1 MLFLT
6 QGYAISSIFKS
17 IDGKYFHNNVLSPY
31 IFAVIFDQKTLSA
44 AIEPPSRSEFYRQA
58 LLIGMGVFAV
68 LAVFQPF
75 GTYVFEHDLK
85 YLLLAGYGLLIPLTG
100 VALREIIALIK
111 PEFFDRSKW
120 TFRRELVLTGLF
132 LLGGVV
138 MSYFYHHLAIG
149 GRLSVRGFFWFV
161 FFALTTV
168 SLPMAL
174 LLAWRFF
181 YVKNQLAISELSQQ
195 LTPAE
200 TLITLLGE
208 NRNEKLTLH
217 RDEVLYL
224 RAADNYVEIF
234 LLKNQQVQR
243 LMFRGALSS
252 MFQQLEK
259 VGTFKQVHR
268 SFVVNMDHTVRLE
281 GKSPAYFLVFEN
293 APATEE
299 IPVSRLVVADIRE
312 TLASKPR

>member
-31 IFAVIFDQKTLSA
+31 IFAVIFDQKTLNA
-44 AIEPPSRSEFYRQA
+44 ATHPPSRSEFYRQA
-58 LLIGMGVFAV
+58 LLIGLGVFAV

-111 PEFFDRSKW
+111 PEFFDRAHW

-174 LLAWRFF
+174 LLAWRQTRRRALFAIRRGAAGRRIF
-181 YVKNQLAISELSQQ
+181 AFKNFKHVAQAQRGAGRQRCARSGA
-195 LTPAE
+195 PADF
-200 TLITLLGE
+200 TLL
-208 NRNEKLTLH
+208 NII
-217 RDEVLYL
+217 
-224 RAADNYVEIF
+224 AI
-234 LLKNQQVQR
+234 
-243 LMFRGALSS
+243 
-252 MFQQLEK
+252 
-259 VGTFKQVHR
+259 
-268 SFVVNMDHTVRLE
+268 TVI
-281 GKSPAYFLVFEN
+281 A
-293 APATEE
+293 
-299 IPVSRLVVADIRE
+299 VVAQIRIE
-312 TLASKPR
+312 PRKEIR